1 MHKSVL
7 GRTGL
12 CVSELCL
19 GALPMG
25 PLQLGLAP
33 ADGARVTA
41 RALELGVNFVDTAQG
56 YRTYA
61 HLAPA
66 IRGREVIVATKSA
79 AADYPG
85 MRGAVEEARR
95 QLDREV
101 IDIFHLHA
109 AREGE
114 EVFHKRAGAL
124 DCLLEARASGKVRA
138 VGIAT
143 HSVAVVRA
151 VAGRADLD
159 VVFPIINTRGLG
171 ILHGTRD
178 EMADAIAVA
187 ARAGKGVYAMKA
199 LGGGN
204 LVSELENSLAYVRQ
218 LPGVTAVAVGMVSVD
233 EAEELAAVFAGRP
246 RPARLT
252 GALQGK
258 RLLVAGFC
266 IGCGRCVDECPAG
279 ALSLQDGKCRVDPD
293 RCILCA
299 YCAPYCP
306 EFAIRV
312 V

>member
-1 MHKSVL
+1 
-7 GRTGL
+7 
-12 CVSELCL
+12 
-19 GALPMG
+19 MG
-25 PLQLGLAP
+25 PLQLNLDSGE
-33 ADGARVTA
+33 GARVVA
-41 RALELGVNFVDTAQG
+41 RALDLGVNFVDTAQS
-56 YRTYA
+56 YRTYS

-66 IRGREVIVATKSA
+66 IRGREVIVASKSA
-79 AADYPG
+79 AADYAG
-85 MRGAVEEARR
+85 MRDALEDACR

-109 AREGE
+109 AREGT

-124 DCLLEARASGKVRA
+124 DYLVEARAAGKVRA

-143 HSVAVVRA
+143 HSVAVVKA
-151 VAGRADLD
+151 VAERADID

-178 EMADAIAVA
+178 EMAEAIAAA

-204 LVSELENSLAYVRQ
+204 LVGELEASLAYVRQ
-218 LPGVTAVAVGMVSVD
+218 LPGVASVAVGMVSVV
-233 EAEELAAVFAGRP
+233 EAEELAALFAGRAHLR
-246 RPARLT
+246 RPA
-252 GALQGK
+252 GVPQGK
-258 RLLVAGFC
+258 RLLIARFC
-266 IGCGRCVDECPAG
+266 VGCGRCIDHCPAG
-279 ALSLQDGKCRVDPD
+279 ALSLHDGRCRVEAA

-299 YCAPYCP
+299 YCAPACP